1 MKRIYIK
8 PVAEELS
15 CDMSGMLAA
24 SPTTPTTP
32 TTEWEMNP
40 DGHNGTGIVDGAGKD
55 PDADADAGRFGGFFD
70 EY

>member
-40 DGHNGTGIVDGAGKD
+40 DGNNGAVINNGTNND
-55 PDADADAGRFGGFFD
+55 PDADAREFGGFYDD

>member
-24 SPTTPTTP
+24 STNSTD
-32 TTEWEMNP
+32 WVWNP
-40 DGHNGTGIVDGAGKD
+40 DGNNPSTISDGKGKD
-55 PDADADAGRFGGFFD
+55 PDADDARGFGGLFED
-70 EY
+70 EDF

>member
-8 PVAEELS
+8 PVAEELC

-32 TTEWEMNP
+32 TTEWELNP
-40 DGHNGTGIVDGAGKD
+40 DGNNGTGIVDGAGKD
-55 PDADADAGRFGGFFD
+55 PDAGAREFGGFFD

>member
-8 PVAEELS
+8 PVTEELC

-24 SPTTPTTP
+24 STN

-40 DGHNGTGIVDGAGKD
+40 DGNNGTGINDGSGKD
-55 PDADADAGRFGGFFD
+55 PDADAREFGGFFD